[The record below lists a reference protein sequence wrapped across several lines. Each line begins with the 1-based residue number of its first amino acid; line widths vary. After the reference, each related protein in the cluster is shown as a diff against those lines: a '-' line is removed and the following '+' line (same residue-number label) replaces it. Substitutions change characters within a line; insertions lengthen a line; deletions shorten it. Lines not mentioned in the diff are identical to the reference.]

1 MINDG
6 KDIDFS
12 VISTNLIR
20 ILIPNL
26 CKNMSF
32 CLKSFVFLS
41 YFRNFVSAKREKE
54 KRRNG
59 VIAALLLEA

>member
-1 MINDG
+1 
-6 KDIDFS
+6 
-12 VISTNLIR
+12 
-20 ILIPNL
+20 
-26 CKNMSF
+26 MSF

-41 YFRNFVSAKREKE
+41 YFRNFVSAKRKKE

>member
-1 MINDG
+1 M
-6 KDIDFS
+6 
-12 VISTNLIR
+12 
-20 ILIPNL
+20 PNM

-41 YFRNFVSAKREKE
+41 YFRNFVSAKRKKE

>member
-1 MINDG
+1 MSNLFCIYVSSFVSLCLKNT
-6 KDIDFS
+6 S
-12 VISTNLIR
+12 V
-20 ILIPNL
+20 
-26 CKNMSF
+26 

>member
-1 MINDG
+1 M
-6 KDIDFS
+6 S
-12 VISTNLIR
+12 NLFCIYVSSFVS
-20 ILIPNL
+20 L
-26 CKNMSF
+26 CLKNTSF

-41 YFRNFVSAKREKE
+41 YFRNFVSRKTQEREKE